1 MKDVRPEHNRLLND
15 IYRKPVKLS
24 KPAMFH
30 NYVRMISQSRI
41 CVSFKKIRVVCGEL
55 NVFFQPEMSNWL
67 RLKWLKIIN
76 LKKILLGKRHT
87 LQHTMINGY
96 TGALTPRWAKKQ
108 TKEKKKKELHLNWD
122 KVFWTFSSL
131 CLSPAFCDDCDQN
144 QMRFKSTIQTTTQ
157 TDTQG
162 HISIHKTT
170 NRTAA
175 AVSVLC
181 AKQALLTQSRTINL
195 EIKRKEQPYLRI
207 NMSHLC

>member
-41 CVSFKKIRVVCGEL
+41 CVSFKKIRVVCGKF
-55 NVFFQPEMSNWL
+55 NVFFQPEMPNWL

-96 TGALTPRWAKKQ
+96 TGALTPHWAKKQ
-108 TKEKKKKELHLNWD
+108 TKGKNLKKIAFGLRQSFLN
-122 KVFWTFSSL
+122 FFL
-131 CLSPAFCDDCDQN
+131 P
-144 QMRFKSTIQTTTQ
+144 
-157 TDTQG
+157 
-162 HISIHKTT
+162 
-170 NRTAA
+170 
-175 AVSVLC
+175 VSVTCFLWWLWPEPD
-181 AKQALLTQSRTINL
+181 AL
-195 EIKRKEQPYLRI
+195 EINNTDNHTDRYTRPY
-207 NMSHLC
+207 